1 MFVVWGD
8 AEGVAYQR
16 GHLGTFVTQKRHLT
30 HGLLREVGRTANVST
45 NIEPSRIQNPNLAV
59 YPPTSERLRL

>member
-45 NIEPSRIQNPNLAV
+45 NIEL
-59 YPPTSERLRL
+59 